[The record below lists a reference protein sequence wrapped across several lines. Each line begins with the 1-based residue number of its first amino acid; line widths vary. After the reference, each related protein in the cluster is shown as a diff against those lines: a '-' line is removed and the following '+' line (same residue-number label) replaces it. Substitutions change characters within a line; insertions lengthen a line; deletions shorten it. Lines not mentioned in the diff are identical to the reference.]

1 MPGDVFAEIRA
12 ELNTIYQ
19 TINSNLSIKAGQIG
33 DYAHLELSP
42 VDKDLRPAIALMVAR
57 LYNCRSSKILSLGT
71 IVLFIFMAS
80 RIHKRIPDTVQIQE
94 IDPRDGTQFPV
105 LVGDYLYGKFF
116 TTLCNANILH
126 LLRPL
131 AEIIGRIHEGG
142 ILDRTSRYRQEDN
155 NQLMVEITKLETA
168 ELFAGAARLAG
179 ELALAPEEDLQC
191 LYEFGLNLGMGYGLR
206 KKGTVAGY
214 CSKYFDQALMLLA
227 KLPNHPDRVMLENLV
242 KALQLTEG
250 DIRKVV

>member
-1 MPGDVFAEIRA
+1 MPGDVFAGIKA
-12 ELNTIYQ
+12 ELNTIYHN
-19 TINSNLSIKAGQIG
+19 INSNLSIKAGQIG

-42 VDKDLRPAIALMVAR
+42 MDQNLRPAVALMVAR

-71 IVLFIFMAS
+71 IVQFIFMAS
-80 RIHKRIPDTVQIQE
+80 RIHQRIPDTMQRQA

-116 TTLCNANILH
+116 TTLCNADILH

-142 ILDRTSRYRQEDN
+142 ILDRTSQYRQEDT
-155 NQLMVEITKLETA
+155 NQLMAEITKLETA

-179 ELALAPEEDLQC
+179 ELAGAPEEDLQY
-191 LYEFGLNLGMGYGLR
+191 LYEFGLTLGMGYGLR
-206 KKGTVAGY
+206 KKGKLAGY
-214 CSKYFDQALMLLA
+214 CSNYFEQALTLLS
-227 KLPNHPDRVMLENLV
+227 KLPNHPDQVMLENLV